1 MIMSKT
7 DESAFVY
14 VTFIRTTPERLWSA
28 LTSADFMKEYWFGM
42 HLKSE
47 WRVGAQWQMIFA
59 DGRVADAGEVVEF
72 EPPKRLVLSW
82 RNEFRPELKAEGYA
96 RCVIELEPLS
106 DAVKLTITHSM
117 DRPESKFIEAVS
129 GGWPQILSNL
139 KSLLETG
146 QIVLRGIH
154 RVSN

>member
-1 MIMSKT
+1 MSKT

-14 VTFIRTTPERLWSA
+14 VTFIRTTAERLWSA

-47 WRVGAQWQMIFA
+47 WKVGAQWQMIFA
-59 DGRVADAGEVVEF
+59 DGRVADGGEVVEF

-96 RCVIELEPLS
+96 RCVIELEPVS
-106 DAVKLTITHSM
+106 EAVKLTITHTM
-117 DRPESKFIEAVS
+117 DRPESKFIKAVS
-129 GGWPQILSNL
+129 NGWPQILSNL

-146 QIVLRGIH
+146 QIVLKGIH
-154 RVSN
+154 